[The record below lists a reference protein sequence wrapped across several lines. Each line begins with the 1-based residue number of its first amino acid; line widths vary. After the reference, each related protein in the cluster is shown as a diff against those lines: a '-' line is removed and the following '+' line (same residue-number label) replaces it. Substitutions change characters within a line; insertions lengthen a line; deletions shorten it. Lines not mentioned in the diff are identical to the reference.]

1 MFIFVNAL
9 FSHQKNGTNCVH
21 ANIYIFYFFFLG
33 IFWHIFMF
41 IRSNTGINYKE
52 EKVVIKY

>member
-9 FSHQKNGTNCVH
+9 FSHQKTAQIVFTQ
-21 ANIYIFYFFFLG
+21 IYIFYFFFLG
-33 IFWHIFMF
+33 IICHIFIF

>member
-1 MFIFVNAL
+1 MLYSATKKTAQIVYT
-9 FSHQKNGTNCVH
+9 Q
-21 ANIYIFYFFFLG
+21 IYIFYFFFLG
-33 IFWHIFMF
+33 IFWHIFKF